1 MTKRKSTKR
10 ALLASALSMLLCLA
24 MLIGATFAWFTDSVT
39 SGINK
44 ITAGNLDVELEYAE
58 FDAETGAITWVPV
71 DVTKSLF
78 KSADGDGATL
88 WEPGHTEYVCLRVRN
103 AGTLALKY
111 HFTVNAYGNEKGAP
125 ENTYTSTVKEGEEYK
140 KFKLSDYLVFNQ
152 IDGKAEKVNDRK
164 DLWLTDA
171 DAEKAAM
178 GQAHLED
185 LNKDDVL
192 MPAGKGTSEQILTLA
207 VYMPTWVDNHANQ
220 LTSARTKETDPE
232 TAPTIY
238 LGLNLDAYQTP
249 YENDSFGNNYDLT
262 ADPEYYAK
270 ADAEALA
277 NNPKNAFRSSDGRYW
292 SYGSASSERKLLP
305 YLLKNNM
312 DATLIRDIGEPAT
325 SASGGQ
331 TDYNGQNTVL
341 DLNSHT
347 YTLGMLE
354 LRQTYNTEVQDSSL
368 VLKNGTMLGTINFED
383 ILVSYN
389 AMKSVTLDHVNLKW
403 DNPRAWDYDKANY
416 HGLNLAADVAGTTFT
431 VQDSV
436 LDCNAQFHTT
446 DNFPN
451 PDDRPVVNVTN
462 TTVNGRLSGSSVNMT
477 VSGCIVNGEVYCNGS
492 WSSATTVD
500 INNSTINGN
509 AYFDA
514 SSSQSNDVKITDT
527 TITGNLQT
535 NYSRN
540 NVRITLTN
548 VTVKGNLSYSGGL
561 SSKVS
566 STLVTIVSGTYGFD
580 PTNYLA
586 DGSIAE
592 FDSATGL
599 WVVTAG

>member
-1 MTKRKSTKR
+1 M
-10 ALLASALSMLLCLA
+10 
-24 MLIGATFAWFTDSVT
+24 
-39 SGINK
+39 
-44 ITAGNLDVELEYAE
+44 
-58 FDAETGAITWVPV
+58 
-71 DVTKSLF
+71 
-78 KSADGDGATL
+78 
-88 WEPGHTEYVCLRVRN
+88 
-103 AGTLALKY
+103 
-111 HFTVNAYGNEKGAP
+111 
-125 ENTYTSTVKEGEEYK
+125 
-140 KFKLSDYLVFNQ
+140 
-152 IDGKAEKVNDRK
+152 
-164 DLWLTDA
+164 
-171 DAEKAAM
+171 
-178 GQAHLED
+178 
-185 LNKDDVL
+185 
-192 MPAGKGTSEQILTLA
+192 
-207 VYMPTWVDNHANQ
+207 
-220 LTSARTKETDPE
+220 
-232 TAPTIY
+232 
-238 LGLNLDAYQTP
+238 
-249 YENDSFGNNYDLT
+249 
-262 ADPEYYAK
+262 
-270 ADAEALA
+270 
-277 NNPKNAFRSSDGRYW
+277 
-292 SYGSASSERKLLP
+292 
-305 YLLKNNM
+305 
-312 DATLIRDIGEPAT
+312 
-325 SASGGQ
+325 
-331 TDYNGQNTVL
+331 
-341 DLNSHT
+341 
-347 YTLGMLE
+347 
-354 LRQTYNTEVQDSSL
+354 
-368 VLKNGTMLGTINFED
+368 
-383 ILVSYN
+383 
-389 AMKSVTLDHVNLKW
+389 
-403 DNPRAWDYDKANY
+403 
-416 HGLNLAADVAGTTFT
+416 NLAADVAGTTFT